1 MYQLLRWARQNERVA
16 GPAEMRP
23 IGAERAEKLP
33 AEARIGLG
41 IVGASGPLIVGHL
54 VRGRYLTLGICCFVY
69 MMVLLERPVG
79 GWLKQRRQRSG

>member
-1 MYQLLRWARQNERVA
+1 
-16 GPAEMRP
+16 MRP

-54 VRGRYLTLGICCFVY
+54 VRGRYLSLGICCFVY
-69 MMVLLERPVG
+69 MMVLLERAVG